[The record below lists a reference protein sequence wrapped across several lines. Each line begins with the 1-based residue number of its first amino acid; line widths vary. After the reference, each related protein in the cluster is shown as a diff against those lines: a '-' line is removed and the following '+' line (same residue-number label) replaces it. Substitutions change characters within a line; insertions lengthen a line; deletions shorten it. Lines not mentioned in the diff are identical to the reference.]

1 MAVALRSLFI
11 KSIGLAESSTDPP
24 LLVPVP

>member
-11 KSIGLAESSTDPP
+11 KSIGLAESITDPP
-24 LLVPVP
+24 RFVPVP